1 MTTTNQ
7 KVNLKNCTHEQIFKA
22 ISKIHPKAAATFIK
36 DERRIGH
43 HMKHMTA
50 MAEHDVINS
59 NDNHN
64 TTKQRHLKFD
74 NFLPSELGAT
84 KDYWEE
90 KGEPPGRLLT
100 ATYTC
105 PHTGSQTQVHQ
116 TMNGVTVNTRSDEFQ
131 VMYQNF
137 IAYPPSI
144 ILETQSELDKIINE
158 EIQNDIRSERQELR
172 PCYTLERR

>member
-7 KVNLKNCTHEQIFKA
+7 KVKLNNCTHEQIFKA
-22 ISKIHPKAAATFIK
+22 ISKIQTKTAATFIK

-50 MAEHDVINS
+50 MAEHYVINS
-59 NDNHN
+59 SYSFRMP
-64 TTKQRHLKFD
+64 KQGHPKFD
-74 NFLPSELGAT
+74 NFLPIELGAT

-90 KGEPPGRLLT
+90 KGIPRLPT
-100 ATYTC
+100 STYTC
-105 PHTGSQTQVHQ
+105 PHTGIQTQVHQ
-116 TMNGVTVNTRSDEFQ
+116 TMNGVPVDMRSDEFQ

-144 ILETQSELDKIINE
+144 ILETQSELD
-158 EIQNDIRSERQELR
+158 
-172 PCYTLERR
+172 